1 MDKGLSLFLLACW
14 SSFSMAQSQQSQ
26 AWPSRTRLG
35 GVYAVFGGDRY
46 KAITNN
52 STGFGAEVSI
62 LKGTW
67 RFGNIVGK
75 VRGLYISG
83 QEDFM
88 DGSTAVTDA
97 SYTLF
102 ATEPALGI
110 HLNIVPY
117 YFPGIRVYL
126 SALGVLSYDH
136 LRIDKNVDLTTINN
150 SDTHIGTGYEV
161 GAGIEWNLKREKSF
175 FTLYGEIQYR
185 QVSTKL
191 AGQNDFQLT
200 GLQMAGGIGW

>member
-1 MDKGLSLFLLACW
+1 MGRVLTLVFFIFW
-14 SSFSMAQSQQSQ
+14 SSVSSAQSTQAQ

-35 GVYAVFGGDRY
+35 GVYAVFGGDKY
-46 KAITNN
+46 KAITNS

-67 RFGNIVGK
+67 RFGNVVGK
-75 VRGLYISG
+75 IRGLYISG
-83 QEDFM
+83 TEDFL
-88 DGSTAVTDA
+88 DGSTAVTDT

-102 ATEPALGI
+102 ATEPSLGI
-110 HLNIVPY
+110 HFNLVPY

-126 SALGVLSYDH
+126 SGLGIMSYDH
-136 LRIDKNVDLTTINN
+136 LRIDKNVSLTTINN
-150 SDTHIGTGYEV
+150 SDTSIGFGYEV
-161 GAGIEWNLKREKSF
+161 GAGIEWNIKREKSYF
-175 FTLYGEIQYR
+175 SLYGEIQYR
-185 QVSTKL
+185 KVTTRL

>member
-1 MDKGLSLFLLACW
+1 MGKGLWLILLICL
-14 SSFSMAQSQQSQ
+14 SSSSWAQSASSQ

-52 STGFGAEVSI
+52 SVGYGAEVSI

-75 VRGLYISG
+75 IRGLYISG
-83 QEDFM
+83 QEDFL
-88 DGSTAVTDA
+88 DGATTVTDA

-102 ATEPALGI
+102 ATEPALGV

-126 SALGVLSYDH
+126 SGLGILSYDH
-136 LRIDKNVDLTTINN
+136 LRIDKNVSLTTINN

-161 GAGIEWNLKREKSF
+161 GAGIEWNFKREKNY

-185 QVSTKL
+185 QVTTKL
-191 AGQNDFQLT
+191 AGQDSFQLT